1 MRCRTAKEYFC
12 RNRDGTLDEAARM
25 RLQEHL
31 NVCPECAEFC
41 GEMDGCLEML
51 EGLSEM
57 EVSENFE
64 WNLKRRIAMEK
75 AQAMRSQASGIVG
88 GWVWGSKFIAAA
100 AATLVI
106 ALAGAWMLAGRD
118 STDIVAGEKLAQ
130 EAVRTASPRRQQGE
144 VRFTQTGYPAGIQ
157 YVSDDYLGN
166 VPLDENS
173 RQLPFSMASDPRMDY
188 LLRENELLR
197 RKVEGLRMQNAYLQK
212 LLVRQRTIEK
222 RGNR

>member
-1 MRCRTAKEYFC
+1 MRCRTAKDYFC
-12 RNRDGTLDEAARM
+12 QNRDGTLDEAARM

-31 NVCPECAEFC
+31 SKCPECAEFC

-51 EGLSEM
+51 DGLTEI

-75 AQAMRSQASGIVG
+75 SKAMRSRVVGEVG
-88 GWVWGSKFIAAA
+88 GLIWGSKFVAAA

-106 ALAGAWMLAGRD
+106 ALAGAWMLVKSD
-118 STDIVAGEKLAQ
+118 SGDLNAGERLAQ
-130 EAVRTASPRRQQGE
+130 ENIKTSTSRQQGE
-144 VRFTQTGYPAGIQ
+144 VRFTQTGYPAGIH

-166 VPLDENS
+166 LPLEENS

-188 LLRENELLR
+188 LLQENELLR
-197 RKVEGLRMQNAYLQK
+197 RQVEALRIQNAFMQK
-212 LLVRQRTIEK
+212 IIMKQRTIGRTRK
-222 RGNR
+222 Q

>member
-1 MRCRTAKEYFC
+1 MRCRTAKDYFC

-31 NVCPECAEFC
+31 SQCPECAEFC
-41 GEMDGCLEML
+41 GEMDGCLEL
-51 EGLSEM
+51 LDDLSEI

-75 AQAMRSQASGIVG
+75 SKAMRSRGVSDVG
-88 GWVWGSKFIAAA
+88 GLVWGSKFVAAA

-106 ALAGAWMLAGRD
+106 ALAGAWMLVGRESVD
-118 STDIVAGEKLAQ
+118 LEAGERLAQ
-130 EAVRTASPRRQQGE
+130 ETMRTSAPRQQGE

-173 RQLPFSMASDPRMDY
+173 RQQPFSMASDPRMDY

-197 RKVEGLRMQNAYLQK
+197 RQVEALRLQNAYMQNI
-212 LLVRQRTIEK
+212 LVKQRTLSRSRK
-222 RGNR
+222 

>member
-1 MRCRTAKEYFC
+1 MRCRTAKDYFC

-31 NVCPECAEFC
+31 SQCPECAAFC

-51 EGLSEM
+51 EDLSEI
-57 EVSENFE
+57 EVSDNFE

-75 AQAMRSQASGIVG
+75 SKAMRSRGVSDVG
-88 GWVWGSKFIAAA
+88 GLVWGSKFVAAA

-106 ALAGAWMLAGRD
+106 ALAGAWILAGRESVD
-118 STDIVAGEKLAQ
+118 LTAGEKLAQ
-130 EAVRTASPRRQQGE
+130 ETVRTSVPEQQGG

-166 VPLDENS
+166 VPLEENS
-173 RQLPFSMASDPRMDY
+173 RQLPFSMASDPRMAY

-197 RKVEGLRMQNAYLQK
+197 RQVESLRFQNAYMQK
-212 LLVRQRTIEK
+212 VIMKQRTIGKSRK
-222 RGNR
+222 R

>member
-1 MRCRTAKEYFC
+1 MRCRTARDYFC
-12 RNRDGTLDEAARM
+12 RHRDGTLDEAARM

-31 NVCPECAEFC
+31 DQCPDCAEFC
-41 GEMDGCLEML
+41 GEMDGCLEL
-51 EGLSEM
+51 LGNLSEI
-57 EVSENFE
+57 EASENFE

-75 AQAMRSQASGIVG
+75 SRVMRNRATAVVG
-88 GWVWGSKFIAAA
+88 GWVWGSKFIAAT

-106 ALAGAWMLAGRD
+106 GLAGAWMLAGRD
-118 STDIVAGEKLAQ
+118 TGDLTDGERLSQ
-130 EAVRTASPRRQQGE
+130 ETIRTSAPREQGE

-166 VPLDENS
+166 VPLEGTS

-197 RKVEGLRMQNAYLQK
+197 RQIERLKLENSYMRKHFIKRRSAGQNRK
-212 LLVRQRTIEK
+212 E
-222 RGNR
+222 

>member
-1 MRCRTAKEYFC
+1 MRCRTAKDYFC

-31 NVCPECAEFC
+31 SQCPECTEFC

-51 EGLSEM
+51 EDLSEI

-75 AQAMRSQASGIVG
+75 SKAMRSRGVSDVG
-88 GWVWGSKFIAAA
+88 GLVWGSKFVAAA

-106 ALAGAWMLAGRD
+106 ALAGAWMLAGRESVD
-118 STDIVAGEKLAQ
+118 LTAGERLAQ
-130 EAVRTASPRRQQGE
+130 ETVRTSAPEQRGE

-166 VPLDENS
+166 ASLEENS

-197 RKVEGLRMQNAYLQK
+197 RQVEALKFQNAYMQK
-212 LLVRQRTIEK
+212 VIMKQRTVSK
-222 RGNR
+222 RGKR

>member
-1 MRCRTAKEYFC
+1 MRCRTAKDHFC

-31 NVCPECAEFC
+31 DKCPECAAFC

-51 EGLSEM
+51 EGLGEI

-75 AQAMRSQASGIVG
+75 AQAMRRSATGDVG
-88 GWVWGSKFIAAA
+88 GFVWGSKFVMAA

-106 ALAGAWMLAGRD
+106 ALAGAWMLAGD
-118 STDIVAGEKLAQ
+118 DAGDLTAGERLAQ
-130 EAVRTASPRRQQGE
+130 ETVRTTAPRQRTGE

-157 YVSDDYLGN
+157 YVSDDYLGD
-166 VPLDENS
+166 VPVEEGT

-197 RKVEGLRMQNAYLQK
+197 RQVQQLKLQNAYMQRLLIRQK
-212 LLVRQRTIEK
+212 VIEK
-222 RGNR
+222 NK